1 MQAVA
6 FSCFQFRIPLSR
18 GILAMPDLLSFK
30 CLESYGRSGDCCNEQ
45 KIELYLL
52 LDPGSEAPLKYASV
66 LLSGVFLQNC
76 P

>member
-45 KIELYLL
+45 KIEL
-52 LDPGSEAPLKYASV
+52 
-66 LLSGVFLQNC
+66 
-76 P
+76 